1 MSSHIKGEF
10 SAASQVPE
18 GVDTVDN
25 FTGGPRPSPE
35 HPSEVLKSTLS
46 CKSNVSTSFNLAE
59 RMNRVRAV
67 ATKHELRVIGLG
79 TCGSVFE
86 LPGTDIAYK
95 KGPDTLAMWNDF
107 RLTNAV
113 YNAVRE
119 TRDMLQEAFEESTIP
134 YTPRCH
140 DFHLAESAAW
150 WNANL
155 QRFPQDHRRP
165 GAVFLVDRILPLPQ
179 EMREAL
185 IRLYF
190 EDSEDGQEEAI
201 KEEENQDCL
210 VRVYLGEKETLKQ
223 QSESYDSLR
232 NFPMRL
238 NMIEELGLEKSA
250 LAVEMAVGLAI
261 IHWQAQVDGMD
272 TEFVLGS
279 AAGKPPEEPKGYTR
293 DTPPREVYAT
303 NFKRRPIHMWM
314 LDFDKATPIKFTNED
329 VDKKL
334 VPAFLGN
341 DPYFPRPDVDEQ
353 LWEEFSSAYLKA
365 SKAILISRK
374 VEGSVMSL
382 PQQFLDKVMET
393 IEEHEAWDPEEHIVF
408 EN

>member
-1 MSSHIKGEF
+1 MSPHIRREF
-10 SAASQVPE
+10 SGASQVAE
-18 GVDTVDN
+18 GVNTVLN
-25 FTGGPRPSPE
+25 FAERSRPSPE
-35 HPSEVLKSTLS
+35 HPSDVLKTILS
-46 CKSNVSTSFNLAE
+46 RKSNVSTSFNLAE
-59 RMNRVRAV
+59 RANRVRAV
-67 ATKHELRVIGLG
+67 ATKHELRVIGFG

-86 LPGTDIAYK
+86 LPETDVAYK
-95 KGPDTLAMWNDF
+95 KGADTSAMWNDF

-113 YNAVRE
+113 HNAVRE

-134 YTPRCH
+134 CTPRCH
-140 DFHLAESAAW
+140 NFHLPESAAW

-179 EMREAL
+179 QMREEL

-190 EDSEDGQEEAI
+190 EDSEEGQEEAI
-201 KEEENQDCL
+201 KDEENQACL
-210 VRVYLGEKETLKQ
+210 VRVYLGERETLKQ
-223 QSESYDSLR
+223 QSEPYDSLR

-250 LAVEMAVGLAI
+250 LAAEMAMGLAI

-279 AAGKPPEEPKGYTR
+279 AAEKPLEESEGYTK

-314 LDFDKATPIKFTNED
+314 LDFDKATPITFTNED

-353 LWEEFSSAYLKA
+353 LWEEFSSAYLKV
-365 SKAILISRK
+365 SKAILKSRK
-374 VEGSVMSL
+374 VVGSVMSL
-382 PQQFLDKVMET
+382 PQRFLDMV
-393 IEEHEAWDPEEHIVF
+393 IEMVEENEDWDPEEHIVF